1 MKVALVH
8 DHLAQDGGAERVLK
22 AFWELYPD
30 APIYVMVYDEDRA
43 NDVFRKADIR
53 TSFIQKIPLGVKR
66 YQMFLSLM
74 PTAVEKYDLSEY
86 DLVLSSTSM
95 FAKGVITRPETL
107 HIDYCHTPTRFLWTD
122 SHSYVEELR
131 YSTVIKKLIPPL
143 LSYLRL
149 WDRMASDR
157 VDRFIANSKVVQK
170 RILKYY
176 GQDSEVIYPPVE
188 TRKFRL
194 EPRVGDYYL
203 AGGRLV
209 AYKRFD
215 IVVQAFNR
223 LGIPLKVFGDGPELK
238 ELKKQARP
246 NIEFLGRITDKSM
259 VECYSRAV
267 AFINPQEE
275 DFGLT
280 AIESMAS
287 GRPVIAYK
295 KGGALESVVEK
306 ETGEFFTEQAWE
318 ALADKVVRF
327 KPEEYDSQKIRAY
340 AEKFDTEKFKESIKN
355 YLDNAWQAFQN
366 KNHLE

>member
-22 AFWELYPD
+22 AFSELYPE

-43 NDVFRKADIR
+43 NDFFRQREVR
-53 TSFIQKIPLGVKR
+53 TSFIQKIPLGIRR
-66 YQMFLSLM
+66 YQAFLPLM
-74 PTAVEKYDLSEY
+74 PTAVEKYNLSEY

-131 YSTVIKKLIPPL
+131 YSTLIKKFIPPL
-143 LSYLRL
+143 LTYLRL
-149 WDRMASDR
+149 WDRLAAER

-170 RILKYY
+170 RIQKYY
-176 GQDSEVIYPPVE
+176 GQKSEVIYPPVD
-188 TRKFRL
+188 TRKFRI
-194 EPRVGDYYL
+194 EPKVDDYYL

-215 IVVQAFNR
+215 IVVHAFNR
-223 LGIPLKVFGDGPELK
+223 LGIKLKIYGDGPQLK
-238 ELKKQARP
+238 SLQKIAKP
-246 NIEFLGRITDKSM
+246 NITFLGRIRDKDM
-259 VECYSRAV
+259 VECYSKAI

-280 AIESMAS
+280 VIESMAS

-295 KGGALESVVEK
+295 KGGALESVIDKV
-306 ETGEFFTEQAWE
+306 TGEFFAEQTWE

-327 KPEEYDSQKIRAY
+327 KPEDYHPHVVREH
-340 AEKFDTEKFKESIKN
+340 AEKFDTEKFKDNIKK
-355 YLDNAWQAFQN
+355 YIDYAWQEHQQ
-366 KNHLE
+366 KS